1 MESKY
6 DKVAYPENAFLHS
19 DNEQEDFGTGVYPGV
34 SIISRRYKHEDTIK
48 IACFKV
54 KRRFSRFALIGGCLA
69 ILLLIIA
76 IIIIS
81 TSGRNEAEKEK
92 DLYSSNKKPY
102 GKMLDVIIDYFL
114 IFLTTHVVK
123 SFIFLILDK
132 S

>member
-54 KRRFSRFALIGGCLA
+54 KRKFSRVALIGGCLA

-102 GKMLDVIIDYFL
+102 GKIPDVIIDYFL
-114 IFLTTHVVK
+114 IFLTTRVVK

>member
-54 KRRFSRFALIGGCLA
+54 KRKFSRVALIGGCLA

>member
-54 KRRFSRFALIGGCLA
+54 KRKFSRVALIGGCLA

-123 SFIFLILDK
+123 SFIFLK
-132 S
+132 

>member
-54 KRRFSRFALIGGCLA
+54 KRKFSRVALIGGCLA

-123 SFIFLILDK
+123 SFVFLILDK
-132 S
+132 F

>member
-54 KRRFSRFALIGGCLA
+54 KRKFSRVALIGGCLA

-102 GKMLDVIIDYFL
+102 GKMLDIIIDYFL
-114 IFLTTHVVK
+114 IFLTTRVVK

>member
-54 KRRFSRFALIGGCLA
+54 KRKFSRVALIGGCLA

-114 IFLTTHVVK
+114 IFLTTRVVK

>member
-54 KRRFSRFALIGGCLA
+54 KRKFSRVALIGGCLA

-114 IFLTTHVVK
+114 IFLTTHIVK

>member
-54 KRRFSRFALIGGCLA
+54 KRKFSRVALIGGCLA

-102 GKMLDVIIDYFL
+102 GKMLDVIREIIFFFYFNN
-114 IFLTTHVVK
+114 
-123 SFIFLILDK
+123 SRC
-132 S
+132 

>member
-54 KRRFSRFALIGGCLA
+54 KRKFSRVALIGGCLA

-114 IFLTTHVVK
+114 IFLTTHVVN